1 MTEQRIKAAR
11 DKAVA
16 AFDALSP
23 DRRKQAVESILED
36 FYDDITDFTADAKER
51 AGTLEAEL
59 DRKMRAP
66 PHRAVTGGRPGGNAR
81 PAPPRKD
88 VDETLLTSPFRF
100 VELNDKVVVGEKT
113 DLDQPLP
120 GGFRAV
126 VSVEWAVE
134 TPLLIGATNK
144 TDRDNA
150 VIEPMKMGGDYVIP
164 GATLR
169 GAMRAAMEIVASGRL
184 HQINAHHKY
193 GVRDFNHPRIRPP
206 EGESASILA
215 RDKVKAGWLRKTGPK
230 EAPVYEITPCA
241 AWKTVAVADF
251 IPFIGDARADAL
263 IAAGLERAK
272 RKRDFASS
280 DWNGFAKPFRFRSS
294 WLGTELLERY
304 RALGG
309 TVTGKKEV
317 DFAKAPVVNF
327 IENTA
332 ENAVGEL
339 TPLPRNARDSR
350 AVAGRFVVA
359 NRSPAAASPADIERK
374 EVGNEKGQSKKR
386 EYVFID
392 NPHATPFQIP
402 AEAWD
407 RFELINSKPGRN
419 KRAPDGSWK
428 ALKPS
433 LGLPDGMVPVFYIN
447 GPDAGGRVNADT
459 FEFGLTRFFKVAHEF
474 SVGQVRDRD
483 AAHERPPNND
493 PDKFPIDFVE
503 SLFGY
508 VFEKKDIYDKD
519 QISTAPRDVARRGR
533 IAFGFARLS
542 KETPAEPSG
551 VIETVMGAPR
561 ASFAPF
567 YLAGQYKDYNADDNT
582 DTRLAGRKRYLPRF
596 PAADLPNAA
605 NELRAGLEQVT
616 GNGNADT
623 MTRLHF
629 LRPQRAVELT
639 FRGDIRL
646 DNVRAEEIGALLWT
660 LTHGGDRDKRYR
672 HMLGHAKTFGAGQTR
687 VKSLRIRLYPNDDAA
702 ERLVLPA
709 SEDERADPGQEGWLT
724 DDSASMKPFLSA
736 FEAMMNTARPGW
748 RTSRDMLDYLAACD
762 PAHGKQVFANGKDKY
777 PELKNFN
784 TIRKACQEDSR
795 NAVGPPALGRPRY
808 LPVRASPQAPQP
820 PRGTTPK
827 Q

>member
-16 AFDALSP
+16 AFDALPLDQRSGE
-23 DRRKQAVESILED
+23 VEDVANCFYEEIKSFAED
-36 FYDDITDFTADAKER
+36 ALNLADA
-51 AGTLEAEL
+51 LEAEL
-59 DRKMRAP
+59 RRKIRTP
-66 PHRAVTGGRPGGNAR
+66 PRRAVTGGHPGGSAWS
-81 PAPPRKD
+81 APPRKD
-88 VDETLLTSPFRF
+88 VKESLLTSPFRF
-100 VELNDKVVVGEKT
+100 VALNDKVVDGEKT
-113 DLDQPLP
+113 DLDKPLP

-134 TPLLIGATNK
+134 TPLLIGAA
-144 TDRDNA
+144 DNPKKDSPKKDNPI
-150 VIEPMKMGGDYVIP
+150 IEPMKLGDDFVIP

-169 GAMRAAMEIVASGRL
+169 GAVRAAMEIVASGRL

-193 GVRDFNHPRIRPP
+193 GLRDFNHPRIRPP
-206 EGESASILA
+206 EGESASVLA
-215 RDKVKAGWLRKTGPK
+215 RDKVKAGWLRKTGAK

-263 IAAGLERAK
+263 IAAGLERAR
-272 RKRDFASS
+272 RKRDFTSS
-280 DWNGFAKPFRFRSS
+280 DWNGRAKPFRFRSS
-294 WLGTELLERY
+294 WLGTELPERY

-309 TVTGKKEV
+309 TVTNKKEV
-317 DFAKAPVVNF
+317 DFARAPVVNF

-359 NRSPAAASPADIERK
+359 NRSPAAASPAEIEQK
-374 EVGNEKGQSKKR
+374 EAGNEKGQPKKR

-392 NPHATPFQIP
+392 NPHAEPFEIP
-402 AEAWD
+402 AAAWD
-407 RFELINSKPGRN
+407 RFELINSKPGRH

-433 LGLPDGMVPVFYIN
+433 LDLPDGMVPVFYVN
-447 GPDAGGRVNADT
+447 GPKNAGAPVDEET

-474 SVGQVRDRD
+474 SVGHVRDRD
-483 AAHERPPNND
+483 KTHSRPPNND

-508 VFEKKDIYDKD
+508 VFEKKDVYDKE
-519 QISTAPRDVARRGR
+519 QASTAPGDVARRGR

-542 KETPAEPSG
+542 KDTPAVLSDR
-551 VIETVMGAPR
+551 IETVMGAPR

-567 YLAGQYKDYNADDNT
+567 YLAGRLKDYSADDNT

-596 PAADLPNAA
+596 IAAELNSAA
-605 NELRAGLEQVT
+605 AMLESKLRGVT

-623 MTRLHF
+623 MTRLRF
-629 LRPQRAVELT
+629 LRPKQGTELA

-646 DNVRAEEIGALLWT
+646 DNVRAEEIGALLWV
-660 LTHGGDRDKRYR
+660 LTHGGDPNKRYR

-687 VKSLRIRLYPNDDAA
+687 VKSLHIRLYPNPNPDDDAA
-702 ERLVLPA
+702 KAQQLPPSADELPA
-709 SEDERADPGQEGWLT
+709 PGREGWLT
-724 DDSASMKPFLSA
+724 ADSASMKPFLSA
-736 FEAMMNTARPGW
+736 FEAMMNEARPGW
-748 RTSRDMLDYLAACD
+748 RTSADMLDFLKACD
-762 PAHGKQVFANGKDKY
+762 PAHGRQTFADGKDKY
-777 PELKNFN
+777 PELGDFN
-784 TIRKACQEDSR
+784 TIRKACQRDSR
-795 NAVGPPALGRPRY
+795 DSVGPPAPGRPRY
-808 LPVRASPQAPQP
+808 LPV
-820 PRGTTPK
+820 
-827 Q
+827 